1 MNAHSSNRSARELA
15 YRETDGI
22 EVTLYWSPATND
34 VAVSVC
40 DHRRG
45 AYFVV
50 SPDPADALD
59 AFNHP
64 YSYVTASVVHYE
76 DERLAA

>member
-1 MNAHSSNRSARELA
+1 MNAHPKELA
-15 YRETDGI
+15 YRDTDGI
-22 EVTLYWSPATND
+22 EVTLYWNPAMND
-34 VAVSVC
+34 VTVCVC
-40 DHRRG
+40 DRRRG

-64 YSYVTASVVHYE
+64 YSYVAASVVHYE